1 MSTIKE
7 KILIFGTG
15 SVSYELYEKMN
26 FNKIDV
32 LAFINSNFKDEFFF
46 DKKVILPE
54 QIGLY
59 EYDYIVIASGY
70 VKKITDILLGVG
82 VKQERIVSYIYDD
95 SSTYID
101 LQNNMNLYMDKTYNR
116 NKIREWTDGKI
127 SEFFPAIFWKNE
139 YAMKKM
145 QKDYVRE
152 QSLSLLA
159 NQINERNIHGS
170 IAECGVFRGDFTVV
184 IDSVFQNRD
193 FYLFD
198 TFEGFS
204 ENDVEGDEAIKNK
217 TGEKNKFKDTS
228 ERLVLKRLKNSKNN
242 IIVKKGYFPQTFD
255 LKNQK
260 FVFVSIDFNLYEPV
274 KEALEI
280 FWNSLEKGGIIL
292 VSDYSAPFYEGTKV
306 AVDEWCKKNN
316 KIPIPIPDYYGSVL
330 IVKE

>member
-1 MSTIKE
+1 MKE

-15 SVSYELYEKMN
+15 SVSYELYKKLN
-26 FNKIDV
+26 FNKINV
-32 LAFINSNFKDEFFF
+32 LAFINSNFKDEIFF
-46 DKKVILPE
+46 DKKVISPE
-54 QIGLY
+54 QIRLF

-70 VKKITDILLGVG
+70 VKKITNILLELGVN
-82 VKQERIVSYIYDD
+82 KEKIVSYIYDD

-101 LQNNMNLYMDKTYNR
+101 LQRNMNQYMDKTYNR

-184 IDSVFQNRD
+184 IDSVFRD
-193 FYLFD
+193 RNFYLFD

-204 ENDVEGDEAIKNK
+204 ENDVEEDEAIKNK

-228 ERLVLKRLKNSKNN
+228 EQLVLERLKNSKNN
-242 IIVKKGYFPQTFD
+242 VIIKKGYFPDTFD
-255 LKNQK
+255 INDQN

-274 KEALEI
+274 REALEI
-280 FWNSLEKGGIIL
+280 FWNYLEKGGIIL
-292 VSDYSAPFYEGTKV
+292 VSDYSAPFYEGTKA
-306 AVDEWCKKNN
+306 AVDEWCEKYN
-316 KIPIPIPDYYGSVL
+316 KIPIPIPDYYGSIL